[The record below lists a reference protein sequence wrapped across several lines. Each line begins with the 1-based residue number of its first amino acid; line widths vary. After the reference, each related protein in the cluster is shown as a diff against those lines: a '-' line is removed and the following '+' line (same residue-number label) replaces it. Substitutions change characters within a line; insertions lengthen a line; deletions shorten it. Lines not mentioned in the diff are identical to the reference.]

1 MCGLR
6 VRNIGIRKELVC
18 TFLPMMRVFSL
29 DKGKRV
35 KSLLSYWDDLHDH
48 FINMILYYK
57 TTLNVI
63 LWRLLI
69 LDEVN
74 KNMETKTFY
83 DIN

>member
-1 MCGLR
+1 
-6 VRNIGIRKELVC
+6 
-18 TFLPMMRVFSL
+18 MMRVFSL

-74 KNMETKTFY
+74 KNMETKISY

>member
-1 MCGLR
+1 
-6 VRNIGIRKELVC
+6 
-18 TFLPMMRVFSL
+18 MMRVFSL

-48 FINMILYYK
+48 FINMILNYK

>member
-1 MCGLR
+1 
-6 VRNIGIRKELVC
+6 
-18 TFLPMMRVFSL
+18 MMRVFSL

-83 DIN
+83 DINSGWAEANFLWGGPTK